1 MIPPGFLV
9 TRFDVNKLIGVSKDR
24 SRWKN
29 LRAFRSSGEIY
40 LPGDLQTSPWSPLK
54 KKLKSVCSHV
64 TLKAE
69 RAEDTILSEAQMN
82 KILVVEDEQHQREL
96 YAMELQDEG
105 YEVEQAANGKE
116 AVEKVK
122 NNKYDLVVLDIR
134 MPEMDGIEAL
144 GKILSRDKKIP
155 IIIYTAYSNYKSN
168 FMTWTADAYITKSS
182 NLDEL
187 KNKIQE
193 ILASRT
199 K

>member
-1 MIPPGFLV
+1 M
-9 TRFDVNKLIGVSKDR
+9 
-24 SRWKN
+24 
-29 LRAFRSSGEIY
+29 SGEII
-40 LPGDLQTSPWSPLK
+40 
-54 KKLKSVCSHV
+54 V
-64 TLKAE
+64 A
-69 RAEDTILSEAQMN
+69 SEEVMS

-105 YEVEQAANGKE
+105 YEVDQASNGKE
-116 AVEKVK
+116 AFEKVK
-122 NNKYDLVVLDIR
+122 NNRYDLVILDIR

-155 IIIYTAYSNYKSN
+155 IVIYTAYSNYKSN

-187 KNKIQE
+187 KRKIQE

>member
-1 MIPPGFLV
+1 MFFPIVVCGCP
-9 TRFDVNKLIGVSKDR
+9 
-24 SRWKN
+24 
-29 LRAFRSSGEIY
+29 
-40 LPGDLQTSPWSPLK
+40 LPGKTMIFRRGTMS
-54 KKLKSVCSHV
+54 
-64 TLKAE
+64 
-69 RAEDTILSEAQMN
+69 R
-82 KILVVEDEQHQREL
+82 ILVVEDEQHQREL

-105 YEVEQAANGKE
+105 YEVDQAANGRE

-122 NNKYDLVVLDIR
+122 ANKYDLVVLDIR

-168 FMTWTADAYITKSS
+168 FMTWTAVAYITKSS

-187 KNKIQE
+187 KGKIQE
-193 ILASRT
+193 ILAGRS